1 MEVIEVDLMTA
12 RERREL
18 KRMEEAANFP
28 RLPTIKILG
37 YRSPQFECRC
47 CGVWWSPIMA
57 SGGKFRRGALVCHSC
72 GMRHRNQPASRWQKE
87 LEG

>member
-28 RLPTIKILG
+28 RRPTIKILN
-37 YRSPQFECRC
+37 YRNPQFECRC
-47 CGVWWSPIMA
+47 CGVWWSPPLV
-57 SGGKFRRGALVCHSC
+57 SGGNFARGSLVC
-72 GMRHRNQPASRWQKE
+72 
-87 LEG
+87 